1 MKGIE
6 FKGKAME
13 YFGIWLAN
21 ILLTVV
27 TIGIF
32 SAWAKVRRLRY
43 FYNNTNIL
51 ENSFAY
57 HATGWQ
63 IFKGRLIAFVVIIIL
78 GIVSSYIPGF
88 SFVIFIIIFFLSPFI
103 INSSLRF
110 NARMISYRNIR
121 FNWHG
126 NYKQTL
132 LYFVLGPVISF
143 FSLGFLQPLFTKFY
157 YTYYA
162 NNHSYGTSRF
172 SADTTIKQYYKD
184 SFKSGFLPALII
196 FYSIVVYTI
205 WDIANFI
212 EWNFDYIDTI
222 FNNYS
227 NGFEILFF
235 IMIPII
241 FITNFIYRIFARNI
255 LLRATILSESNDNE
269 ISAKFDSRLN
279 PATYLWIIITNA
291 IIVPI
296 TLGLMSPWAQIRF
309 YKYLSYSTKIE
320 IIGDLNIFLDTE
332 KKNLSSLGEEYS
344 EMEGIE
350 VNI

>member
-32 SAWAKVRRLRY
+32 SAWAKVRRLKY

-63 IFKGRLIAFVVIIIL
+63 IFKGRIIAFVVIILL
-78 GIVSSYIPGF
+78 GIGSSYIPGF
-88 SFVIFIIIFFLSPFI
+88 SFLIFIIIFFLSPFI

-110 NARMISYRNIR
+110 NARMVSYRNIR

-162 NNHSYGTSRF
+162 SNHSYGTSRF
-172 SADTTIKQYYKD
+172 SADTTIKQYYID

-196 FYSIVVYTI
+196 FYSIIVYTI
-205 WDIANFI
+205 WDIANLI

-222 FNNYS
+222 FNDYS

-235 IMIPII
+235 IIIPII
-241 FITNFIYRIFARNI
+241 FITNFIYRIFARNM
-255 LLRATILSESNDNE
+255 LLRATILSNSNNNE
-269 ISAKFDSRLN
+269 ISANFGSTLN

>member
-1 MKGIE
+1 MKDIE

-32 SAWAKVRRLRY
+32 SAWAKVRRLKY

-63 IFKGRLIAFVVIIIL
+63 IFKGRIIAFVVIIIL
-78 GIVSSYIPGF
+78 GIGSSYIPGF

-110 NARMISYRNIR
+110 NARMVSYRNIR

-255 LLRATILSESNDNE
+255 LLRATILSKSNDNE

-320 IIGDLNIFLDTE
+320 IIGDLNIFLDIE

>member
-6 FKGKAME
+6 FKGKALE

-78 GIVSSYIPGF
+78 GIVSSYMPGF

-110 NARMISYRNIR
+110 NARMVSFRNIR

-162 NNHSYGTSRF
+162 LSLIHISEPRDVEESRMPS
-172 SADTTIKQYYKD
+172 SA
-184 SFKSGFLPALII
+184 
-196 FYSIVVYTI
+196 
-205 WDIANFI
+205 
-212 EWNFDYIDTI
+212 
-222 FNNYS
+222 
-227 NGFEILFF
+227 
-235 IMIPII
+235 
-241 FITNFIYRIFARNI
+241 
-255 LLRATILSESNDNE
+255 
-269 ISAKFDSRLN
+269 
-279 PATYLWIIITNA
+279 
-291 IIVPI
+291 
-296 TLGLMSPWAQIRF
+296 
-309 YKYLSYSTKIE
+309 
-320 IIGDLNIFLDTE
+320 
-332 KKNLSSLGEEYS
+332 
-344 EMEGIE
+344 
-350 VNI
+350 

>member
-6 FKGKAME
+6 FKGKALE

-110 NARMISYRNIR
+110 NARMVSYRNIR

-172 SADTTIKQYYKD
+172 SADTTIKQYYID

-255 LLRATILSESNDNE
+255 LLRATILSKSNNNE

-296 TLGLMSPWAQIRF
+296 SLGLMSPWAQIRF

-332 KKNLSSLGEEYS
+332 NKNLSSLGEEYS

>member
-32 SAWAKVRRLRY
+32 SAWAKVRRLKY

-63 IFKGRLIAFVVIIIL
+63 IFKGRIIAFVVIIIL
-78 GIVSSYIPGF
+78 GIGSSYIPIF
-88 SFVIFIIIFFLSPFI
+88 SFVSFIIIFFLSPFI

-172 SADTTIKQYYKD
+172 SADTTIKQYYID

-241 FITNFIYRIFARNI
+241 FITNFIYRIFARNM
-255 LLRATILSESNDNE
+255 LLRATILSNSNNNE
-269 ISAKFDSRLN
+269 ISANFGSNLN

-309 YKYLSYSTKIE
+309 YKYLSHSTKID
-320 IIGDLNIFLDTE
+320 IIGDLNLFLDTE
-332 KKNLSSLGEEYS
+332 KKNLSSLGEEYA

>member
-1 MKGIE
+1 MKDIE

-32 SAWAKVRRLRY
+32 SAWAKVRRLKY

-63 IFKGRLIAFVVIIIL
+63 IFKGRIIAFVVIIIL
-78 GIVSSYIPGF
+78 GIGSSYIPGF
-88 SFVIFIIIFFLSPFI
+88 SFISFIIIFFLSPFI

-126 NYKQTL
+126 NYKNTL

-255 LLRATILSESNDNE
+255 LLRATILSKSNDNE

-320 IIGDLNIFLDTE
+320 IIGDLNIFLDIE

>member
-110 NARMISYRNIR
+110 NARMVSYRNIR

-143 FSLGFLQPLFTKFY
+143 FSLGFLQPLFTKLY

-172 SADTTIKQYYKD
+172 SADTTIKQYYID

-196 FYSIVVYTI
+196 FYSIIVYTI
-205 WDIANFI
+205 WDIANLI

-222 FNNYS
+222 FNDYS

-241 FITNFIYRIFARNI
+241 FITNFIYRIFARNM
-255 LLRATILSESNDNE
+255 LLRATILSNSNNNE
-269 ISAKFDSRLN
+269 ISANFDSTLN

-332 KKNLSSLGEEYS
+332 NKNLSSLGEEYS

>member
-110 NARMISYRNIR
+110 NARMVSYRNIR

-172 SADTTIKQYYKD
+172 SADTTIKQYYID

-196 FYSIVVYTI
+196 FYSIIVYTI
-205 WDIANFI
+205 WDIANLI

-222 FNNYS
+222 FNDYS

-241 FITNFIYRIFARNI
+241 FITNFIYRIFARNM
-255 LLRATILSESNDNE
+255 LLRATILSNSNNNE
-269 ISAKFDSRLN
+269 ISANFGSTLN
-279 PATYLWIIITNA
+279 LATYLWIIITNA

-332 KKNLSSLGEEYS
+332 NKNLSSLGEEYS

>member
-1 MKGIE
+1 MKEIE

-32 SAWAKVRRLRY
+32 SAWAKVRRLKY

-63 IFKGRLIAFVVIIIL
+63 IFKGRIIAFVVIIIL
-78 GIVSSYIPGF
+78 GIGSSYIPGF
-88 SFVIFIIIFFLSPFI
+88 SFVSFIIIFFLSPFI

-172 SADTTIKQYYKD
+172 SADTTIKQYYINN
-184 SFKSGFLPALII
+184 KSNVFIKWPNYILINDAKCAGILIENLNSETSQEFIAIGIGVNITTHPANSMFRATSLKR
-196 FYSIVVYTI
+196 
-205 WDIANFI
+205 
-212 EWNFDYIDTI
+212 EFD
-222 FNNYS
+222 
-227 NGFEILFF
+227 FEIDRDEFLDNLTYNLLSK
-235 IMIPII
+235 IR
-241 FITNFIYRIFARNI
+241 NWDNGNNI
-255 LLRATILSESNDNE
+255 LNILKIWKKYAYKLNKKISMLLSSGDRVNGIFQDLDSQGGLILISEG
-269 ISAKFDSRLN
+269 KKR
-279 PATYLWIIITNA
+279 
-291 IIVPI
+291 V
-296 TLGLMSPWAQIRF
+296 F
-309 YKYLSYSTKIE
+309 YAAE
-320 IIGDLNIFLDTE
+320 II
-332 KKNLSSLGEEYS
+332 EE
-344 EMEGIE
+344 IK
-350 VNI
+350 ID

>member
-6 FKGKAME
+6 FKGKALE

-162 NNHSYGTSRF
+162 SNHSYGTSRF
-172 SADTTIKQYYKD
+172 SADTTIKQYYID
-184 SFKSGFLPALII
+184 SFKSGFFPALII
-196 FYSIVVYTI
+196 FYSIIVYTI
-205 WDIANFI
+205 WDIANLI

-255 LLRATILSESNDNE
+255 LLRATILSKSNNNE

-296 TLGLMSPWAQIRF
+296 SLGLMSPWAQIRF
-309 YKYLSYSTKIE
+309 YKYLSYSTKIG
-320 IIGDLNIFLDTE
+320 IIGDINIFLDTE